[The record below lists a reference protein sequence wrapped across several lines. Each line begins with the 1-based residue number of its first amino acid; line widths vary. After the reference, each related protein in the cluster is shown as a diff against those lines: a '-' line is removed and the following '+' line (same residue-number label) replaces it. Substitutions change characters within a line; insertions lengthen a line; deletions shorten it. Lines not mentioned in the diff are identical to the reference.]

1 MSSYILGKIDID
13 HEKLKKDLKIHD
25 SFPKIEEE
33 YDEFGT
39 GFWQNCSLWNATD
52 DKNDTMYRD
61 YDHAIQQTEY
71 GQKLAYVDELIK
83 ENFTF
88 DNLKMVRTRN
98 LVDGMV
104 IPHKDFVEL
113 TKEKSQYFRVFVPL
127 EDNELAFHSD
137 EENVFKMRKGE
148 VWFLD
153 AAIIHA
159 AVNFSSDSR
168 IFLCLDYAFLG
179 EFSPED
185 IFVKKDTYNPNVSP
199 YIVPRQDVPENFEA
213 DLIRS
218 LSNVISRYNFKDIVF
233 LLSKIHFYKNVP
245 ITSCYDVL
253 VKIAEASGDDAIY
266 EKAISLRKYLIE
278 KRDLKERFSM
288 AEWPSPLKV

>member
-1 MSSYILGKIDID
+1 MSSYILGKIYID

-88 DNLKMVRTRN
+88 VVRTRN

-168 IFLCLDYAFLG
+168 IFLCLDYAFPG